1 MKIAI
6 LAIAVAVVSTNLC
19 CSKGCQ
25 SMQTKQE
32 STRSVSELG
41 SELGLSFPPSTRIV
55 GVRRESGID
64 DAVQAKLEI
73 GKGELAG
80 FLAKTPIDPS
90 GMRPGTGGF
99 LGSDV
104 DFWDPHKV
112 QGLKTGQAKTAKGR
126 VLSVGVDQSRPDVVI
141 LYIMEFGT

>member
-1 MKIAI
+1 
-6 LAIAVAVVSTNLC
+6 
-19 CSKGCQ
+19 
-25 SMQTKQE
+25 MQTKQE
-32 STRSVSELG
+32 STQSVSKLG

-55 GVRRESGID
+55 GIRRESGID

-73 GKGELAG
+73 GKDELAS

-90 GMRPGTGGF
+90 AMRPGTAGF

-104 DFWDPHKV
+104 EFWDPHKA

-126 VLSVGVDQSRPDVVI
+126 VLSVGVDQSRSDVVI
-141 LYIMEFGT
+141 VYIMEFGT